1 MSGARAEAALATGG
15 MRQALASGS
24 ERLAAWS
31 DLLDRINVFPVADG
45 DTGRNLV
52 ISLHPLKDTRRSRA
66 ELAEGLLMSARGN
79 SGNIAAQFF
88 QGFLGESTVGDLGAA
103 VARGRD
109 LAWKAVADPRPGT
122 MLSLFDALAD
132 GWPADP
138 GAALSDAGL
147 DGLLDG
153 LEEAVRSTRGQLEA
167 LEQAGVV
174 DSGALGMF
182 IFLDAFL
189 NELAGRPEGLRPIAE
204 RFSGTLK
211 VGAGYHGHGEHGFCV
226 DAVVRADRAP
236 ALVAELQAMG
246 QSVVHLT
253 QGDLVKIHLHTDDPD
268 SIRTK
273 LRDQADVLRFDTDD
287 MGQQAAGFAR
297 PDLDQAIHVMTDA
310 AGSVTRDDAIRL
322 GMTVLDSY
330 INVGAQSVPET
341 HLKPEDLYAAMRSG
355 LAVSTSQ
362 ASIYERHQHYRK
374 ALGMHER
381 VLYLC
386 VGSVFT
392 GNHEV
397 VTAWKKEH
405 DPDDRLVVIDT
416 GAASGRLAQIAL
428 ACAQASLRSDDPER
442 VERIARRAVEA
453 SQEWIFLDQLK
464 WLAAGGRLS
473 KPGAFFGDLFRVKPV
488 VSPLPEGA
496 KKVGA
501 VRNRAAQV
509 DFALARLEEAHAATG
524 PGDIMIETTDNLQ
537 WVEAEVRPR
546 VTERFAESRIRV
558 RPVSLTS
565 GAHMGPGT
573 WAVAY
578 LPDLGETE

>member
-1 MSGARAEAALATGG
+1 MSGARAEAALVTGG
-15 MRQALASGS
+15 MRQALAAGS

-52 ISLHPLKDTRRSRA
+52 ISLHPLRDTRRSKA
-66 ELAEGLLMSARGN
+66 ELAEDLLMSARGN

-88 QGFLGESTVGDLGAA
+88 QGFLNESANGDLAAA
-103 VARGRD
+103 VLRGRD

-132 GWPADP
+132 GWPAGQGP
-138 GAALSDAGL
+138 PPSHTSL

-189 NELAGRPEGLRPIAE
+189 NELAGRPDGLRPIAE
-204 RFSGTLK
+204 RFVGTLK

-226 DAVVRADRAP
+226 DAVVRAERAP
-236 ALVAELQAMG
+236 ALVAELEAMG

-253 QGDLVKIHLHTDDPD
+253 HGDLVKIHLHTDDPD
-268 SIRTK
+268 SVRAR
-273 LRDQADVLRFDTDD
+273 LGDQADVLRFDTDD
-287 MGQQAAGFAR
+287 MGAQAAGFTR
-297 PDLDQAIHVMTDA
+297 PDLAQAIHVMTDA
-310 AGSVTRDDAIRL
+310 AGSVTRDDALGL

-330 INVGAQSVPET
+330 INVGTHSVPET
-341 HLKPEDLYAAMRSG
+341 HLKPADMYAAMRNG

-362 ASIYERHQHYRK
+362 ASVYERHQHYRK
-374 ALGMHER
+374 ALQMHPR

-397 VTAWKKEH
+397 VSAWKRGN
-405 DPDDRLVVIDT
+405 DPDDRLRVVDT

-428 ACAQASLRSDDPER
+428 ACAEASLRVDDPDE
-442 VERIARRAVEA
+442 VEAVARRAVAA
-453 SQEWIFLDQLK
+453 SREWIFLDQLK

-488 VSPLPEGA
+488 VSPAPEGA

-501 VRNRAAQV
+501 VHNRAAQV
-509 DFALARLEEAHAATG
+509 DFAIERLDEAHGQSG
-524 PGDIMIETTDNLQ
+524 PGDVMIEYTDNFD
-537 WVEAEVRPR
+537 WVEAEVKPR
-546 VTERFAESRIRV
+546 LSERYPDSRIRF

-578 LPDLGETE
+578 LPELGDQA